1 MATKDEVVSAIT
13 HIMNNIHSDQWRGKL
28 NDFEYQQLKSIYED
42 STAGDTPVKDTLI
55 GSLRNQWPT
64 LFDPKTG
71 GEVNPREAPVVAQT
85 PSASTS
91 PAGSTGPNPGPESPK
106 AESGQGSSSSD
117 GSDELSGK
125 AADAAKKLDTAL
137 AKNHSDIN
145 DANGQLSD
153 AILSAKTSDEV
164 GKGKLNSLKQSIID
178 EVNRI
183 GPNAMDTRA
192 GMEEFATFLQGKTS
206 DILNVVRTANLDS
219 ESQAKVMDALTARFT
234 ALGKKGGQPGK
245 PGADPDNPAAPGTP
259 GEPGAT
265 PGAPGSPGTP
275 ADPGLAPD
283 PLLSGALPSDSLLG
297 AAGSA
302 LGPAAGALGALPGML
317 GSAIPGIGGGSGGGL
332 GDLGSTIGSALRDAN
347 GPAGE
352 DGKPVELKDQHTGGD
367 DKHGEDNKDGKPVE
381 LKDQKPGADPNATP
395 QQQPG
400 TPANGVPVAAAGAAP
415 GPDLTVKIEGLGDV
429 KLDNAAMAM
438 AGREVVAGGNVH
450 DAYNRAGIA
459 LPPPGTPVTTN
470 AVSPGKTVFGDVGQ
484 YVDHQ
489 IMALGDNKAWV
500 NGKVVSLDQI
510 EQGPNFLGW
519 MHPNLPTPAAPVP
532 VTAPGPVPAAA
543 APVIAASAPA
553 APSVSVG
560 AAFPGLS
567 GP

>member
-55 GSLRNQWPT
+55 GSLRNQWPS

-71 GEVNPREAPVVAQT
+71 GEVNPRETPVVAGS
-85 PSASTS
+85 PSPSTS
-91 PAGSTGPNPGPESPK
+91 PAGSTGPSTPEAPK
-106 AESGQGSSSSD
+106 SESGQGSS
-117 GSDELSGK
+117 GGEGTDELSGK

-145 DANGQLSD
+145 DANGQLTD
-153 AILSAKTSDEV
+153 AILSAKTADAQ

-178 EVNRI
+178 EVDRI

-206 DILNVVRTANLDS
+206 DIMNVIRTANLDS

-234 ALGKKGGQPGK
+234 ALGKKGGQSAK
-245 PGADPDNPAAPGTP
+245 PGPDPDNPAAPGTP

-265 PGAPGSPGTP
+265 PGAPGSP
-275 ADPGLAPD
+275 ADPGLGPD
-283 PLLSGALPSDSLLG
+283 PLLNGALPSDSLLSG
-297 AAGSA
+297 LGSA
-302 LGPAAGALGALPGML
+302 IGPAAGALGSLPGML
-317 GSAIPGIGGGSGGGL
+317 GSAIPSMGGGSGGGL

-352 DGKPVELKDQHTGGD
+352 DGKSGELKDQHTGGD
-367 DKHGEDNKDGKPVE
+367 DKHGEDNKDGKDGKSPE
-381 LKDQKPGADPNATP
+381 LKDQKPGADPNA

-400 TPANGVPVAAAGAAP
+400 APANGMPVAAAGTAP
-415 GPDLTVKIEGLGDV
+415 GPDLMVKIDGLGDI
-429 KLDNAAMAM
+429 KLDNPALAM
-438 AGREVVAGGNVH
+438 AGREVIAGGNVH

-459 LPPPGTPVTTN
+459 QPPPGTPVTTN

-500 NGKVVSLDQI
+500 NGKVVALDQI
-510 EQGPNFLGW
+510 EQGTNFLGW
-519 MHPNLPTPAAPVP
+519 MHPSLPTPATPAPVL
-532 VTAPGPVPAAA
+532 APGPVTA